1 MLSMQEAI
9 RKMTSLPASRL
20 DLKRRGS
27 LIVNNW
33 ADIVIFDPEKIDDKS
48 TFANPHQ
55 YSVGIKSVLV
65 NGHIAYKDD
74 IVNTEHRGKIIRDNN
89 D

>member
-1 MLSMQEAI
+1 M
-9 RKMTSLPASRL
+9 K
-20 DLKRRGS
+20 
-27 LIVNNW
+27 
-33 ADIVIFDPEKIDDKS
+33 VIILTISNKVVLHPVE
-48 TFANPHQ
+48 